1 MDIERVKERAIDL
14 GCEIIDEKKF
24 SITARCAGNVFL
36 VKNPDA
42 RLKVLVKPADIAE
55 ISAIVDT
62 PKIARPREITIGKF
76 NKQGAWSRVLKLG
89 DLDEVEYFYGET
101 ELRNIKNKSVRDS
114 IGRIDRANKFAYMTN
129 HEGIDPPGI
138 VRKEVDKIADHVT
151 GEVEAEIAK
160 KTDGTVICGS
170 KNALNKS
177 WNSTENDRYRFAVKV
192 NCKVPAIHGKV
203 LSKIESIGS
212 WHTMS
217 ESDRFY
223 IKSIMP
229 PSKDMLLTGIKVF
242 SPLGTDQFEFELVDD
257 DRIKKKNF
265 LENAT
270 SIKEVKPPSSDG
282 QIDVQKMV
290 DAMVTRDTGGS
301 SR

>member
-1 MDIERVKERAIDL
+1 
-14 GCEIIDEKKF
+14 
-24 SITARCAGNVFL
+24 
-36 VKNPDA
+36 
-42 RLKVLVKPADIAE
+42 
-55 ISAIVDT
+55 
-62 PKIARPREITIGKF
+62 
-76 NKQGAWSRVLKLG
+76 
-89 DLDEVEYFYGET
+89 
-101 ELRNIKNKSVRDS
+101 
-114 IGRIDRANKFAYMTN
+114 
-129 HEGIDPPGI
+129 
-138 VRKEVDKIADHVT
+138 
-151 GEVEAEIAK
+151 
-160 KTDGTVICGS
+160 
-170 KNALNKS
+170 
-177 WNSTENDRYRFAVKV
+177 VKV